1 VDAQDATRPIAHAPG
16 VDLLNPASNPTGF
29 TVFIFVIIGLSLVW
43 RFKWQQGLLTGGMK
57 DGVPTTAVITG
68 MGQTGME
75 INNQPQLTFELLVSS
90 PAGGAPYAASVRQ
103 TVPNMALGMLRPGA
117 TVGVV
122 VSPKDPSKVKLDLQ
136 GTANM
141 GAAAAA
147 GQFGVMG
154 APAPAPSIPGV
165 PGMGLPQVQVRSND
179 ELVATG
185 EPVAVTVVS
194 VQETG
199 QLHGADPIVMLQLQV
214 HAPAGAYQV
223 QAGYRVPT
231 DKRAKLAPSVVLRGH
246 MVPGDPNALGIDWR
260 AL

>member
-1 VDAQDATRPIAHAPG
+1 VDF
-16 VDLLNPASNPTGF
+16 LNPASNPTGF
-29 TVFIFVIIGLSLVW
+29 TIFIFVIIALSFVW
-43 RFKWQQGLLTGGMK
+43 RFKWQKGLLTGGMK
-57 DGVPTTAVITG
+57 GGVPSTAVITG
-68 MGQTGME
+68 MGQTGMQ
-75 INNQPQLTFELLVSS
+75 INEQPQLTFELLVQ
-90 PAGGAPYAASVRQ
+90 PPTGGAPYPASVRQ

-122 VSPKDPSKVKLDLQ
+122 ISPKDPSKVKLDLQ
-136 GTANM
+136 GTANL
-141 GAAAAA
+141 GVAAAT

-154 APAPAPSIPGV
+154 APAAAPAIPGV
-165 PGMGLPQVQVRSND
+165 PGMGVPQVQYRSND

-185 EPVAVTVVS
+185 EPVAVTVLS

-199 QLHGADPIVMLQLQV
+199 QQHEGDPIVMLQLQV
-214 HAPAGAYQV
+214 HAPAGAYQI

-246 MVPGDPNALGIDWR
+246 MIPGDPNALGVDWR

>member
-1 VDAQDATRPIAHAPG
+1 MFDTPG
-16 VDLLNPASNPTGF
+16 VDFLNPASNPTGF
-29 TVFIFVIIGLSLVW
+29 TAFIFVVIAASLVW

-57 DGVPTTAVITG
+57 GGIPSTAVITG
-68 MGQTGME
+68 MGQTGMQ
-75 INNQPQLTFELLVSS
+75 INEQPQLTFELLVN
-90 PAGGAPYAASVRQ
+90 PPTGGAPYAASARQ
-103 TVPNMALGMLRPGA
+103 TVPHMALGMLRPGA

-136 GTANM
+136 GTANL

-154 APAPAPSIPGV
+154 APAPAPAIPGV
-165 PGMGLPQVQVRSND
+165 PGMGMPQAQVRSND

-185 EPVAVTVVS
+185 EPVAVTVQS

-199 QLHGADPIVMLQLQV
+199 QVHGADPILLLQLQV
-214 HAPAGAYQV
+214 HAPAGAYQI

-231 DKRAKLAPSVVLRGH
+231 DKRAKLVPGVVLRGH
-246 MVPGDPNALGIDWR
+246 MLPNEPNALGVDWR